1 VSVPGWGW
9 ARWRAPLGYP
19 LAVLCLWL
27 AHPTLRWVLIGS
39 AIAFLGLLVRAA
51 AAGHLRKWQL
61 LAVSG
66 PYARTRNPLYFGSVL
81 MAVGFALASRSWL
94 AVTVVVA
101 YFAVFYPM
109 VMRREAAELRERYGE
124 PYDAYARSVPLFWP
138 RLRVNGTSPSS
149 DSFGEAQFSLAQYVR
164 NREYQAAVGFV
175 VLFAAFAAM
184 AMWRK

>member
-1 VSVPGWGW
+1 VSVPGFGW

-19 LAVLCLWL
+19 LAALCLWL
-27 AHPTLRWVLIGS
+27 AHPTLRWVLAGS
-39 AIAFLGLLVRAA
+39 AIAFLGLLVRAS
-51 AAGHLRKWQL
+51 AAGHLRKWQE
-61 LAVSG
+61 LAVTG

-94 AVTVVVA
+94 AVAVVVA
-101 YFAVFYPM
+101 YFVIFYPM

-124 PYDAYARSVPLFWP
+124 PYEAYARAVPLFWP
-138 RLRVNGTSPSS
+138 RLGTNGASS
-149 DSFGEAQFSLAQYVR
+149 LNSSGEAQFSLAQYLR

-184 AMWRK
+184 ALWRK

>member
-1 VSVPGWGW
+1 MSVPGWGW

-19 LAVLCLWL
+19 LAALCLWL
-27 AHPTLRWVLIGS
+27 AHPTLRSVLLGS
-39 AIAFLGLLVRAA
+39 VIAFLGLLVRAV
-51 AAGHLRKWQL
+51 AAGHLRKWQA

-94 AVTVVVA
+94 AVAVVVA

-109 VMRREAAELRERYGE
+109 VMRREAAELRERYGP
-124 PYDAYARSVPLFWP
+124 PYEAYAREVPLFWP
-138 RLRVNGTSPSS
+138 RLRMNGTSSPSS
-149 DSFGEAQFSLAQYVR
+149 PTESQFSLAQYVR

-175 VLFAAFAAM
+175 LLFATFAAM
-184 AMWRK
+184 ALWRK